1 MTHDDYLAH
10 HKYVSKVGGP
20 GHWKYIYTTQSN
32 GVGLDG
38 AGPNVS
44 RSTTYHTPLA
54 NVTKTDT
61 KSVLSGRTSTG
72 FKVSPG
78 AVTNPNNVDKT
89 ISRYSNVAG
98 KKLSE
103 INKTISRYSKVAGK
117 KLSEINKTKGTIQKA
132 AGKKLS
138 EINRSIN
145 SLGVPKKYKKFKD
158 GITKIDDNHGA
169 LKTKNGHT
177 HDVEWKTTLGNSTS
191 RVSKPKLSNT
201 KNNKNSGYIKNQD
214 SSTYNTKLK
223 TTLENSTAP
232 NYSGKDKK
240 KKGHK

>member
-10 HKYVSKVGGP
+10 HKYVSRVGGP

-32 GVGLDG
+32 GVGIDG

-78 AVTNPNNVDKT
+78 AVTNPNNVNKT
-89 ISRYSNVAG
+89 ISRYSKVAG

-117 KLSEINKTKGTIQKA
+117 NLSEISKAKGTIQKA

-145 SLGVPKKYKKFKD
+145 SLGVPKKYNKFKD
-158 GITKIDDNHGA
+158 GITKIDGNHDV

-177 HDVEWKTTLGNSTS
+177 YDVEWKTTLG
-191 RVSKPKLSNT
+191 K
-201 KNNKNSGYIKNQD
+201 
-214 SSTYNTKLK
+214 
-223 TTLENSTAP
+223 STAP

>member
-10 HKYVSKVGGP
+10 HKYVSRVGGP

-32 GVGLDG
+32 GVGIDG

-44 RSTTYHTPLA
+44 RSTTYHTPLV

-78 AVTNPNNVDKT
+78 AVTNPKNVDK
-89 ISRYSNVAG
+89 A
-98 KKLSE
+98 
-103 INKTISRYSKVAGK
+103 
-117 KLSEINKTKGTIQKA
+117 KGTIQKA

-145 SLGVPKKYKKFKD
+145 SFGVPKKYKKFKD
-158 GITKIDDNHGA
+158 GITKIDDNHSA
-169 LKTKNGHT
+169 LKTKDGHT
-177 HDVEWKTTLGNSTS
+177 YDVKWKTTLGNSTSGGNKPKVSNTKSSGYIKNQDGSTYKTEWKTTLGNST
-191 RVSKPKLSNT
+191 
-201 KNNKNSGYIKNQD
+201 
-214 SSTYNTKLK
+214 
-223 TTLENSTAP
+223 AP
-232 NYSGKDKK
+232 NYSEKDKK
-240 KKGHK
+240 KRRHK

>member
-10 HKYVSKVGGP
+10 HKYVSRVGGP

-32 GVGLDG
+32 GVELDG

-78 AVTNPNNVDKT
+78 AVTNPKNVDKT
-89 ISRYSNVAG
+89 ISQYSNMAS

-103 INKTISRYSKVAGK
+103 INKA
-117 KLSEINKTKGTIQKA
+117 KGVIQKA

-158 GITKIDDNHGA
+158 GITHIDKDHDI
-169 LKTKNGHT
+169 LKTKDGHT
-177 HDVEWKTTLGNSTS
+177 YDVKWKTTLGNSTS
-191 RVSKPKLSNT
+191 GGNKPKVSNT
-201 KNNKNSGYIKNQD
+201 KSSGYIKNQD
-214 SSTYNTKLK
+214 GSTYKTEWK
-223 TTLENSTAP
+223 TTLGNSTAP